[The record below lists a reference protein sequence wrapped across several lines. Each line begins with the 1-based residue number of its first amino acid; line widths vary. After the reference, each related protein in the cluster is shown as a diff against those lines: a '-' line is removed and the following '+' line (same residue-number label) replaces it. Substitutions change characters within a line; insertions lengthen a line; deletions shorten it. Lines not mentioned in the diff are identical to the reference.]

1 MLRWLKA
8 LFRKKRNHPK
18 TSVMLMDVARDF
30 VNAPENFK
38 TIQFHLEL
46 AVTSW
51 NIACVEC
58 ATTRKILLNDFLKNF
73 KGKYTR
79 KQVIS
84 LKTDIQRFIAKKDAI
99 LFDGKQKYKLY
110 SNQYIPLTK
119 HCDMHDRIRLQ
130 GMYDSKVGGG
140 SILHINVS
148 SIMSKEQMLELMLH
162 TTSSGVKY
170 FGVNYGISQCKTCGK
185 TYVGRY
191 DKSPC
196 HDADVNRSL
205 RIVGYEVPVSAW
217 SKERREEYEERQFYT
232 PSK

>member
-1 MLRWLKA
+1 
-8 LFRKKRNHPK
+8 
-18 TSVMLMDVARDF
+18 MLMDVARDF

-99 LFDGKQKYKLY
+99 HPKERCFIVDAHLEAEGD
-110 SNQYIPLTK
+110 
-119 HCDMHDRIRLQ
+119 DDRI
-130 GMYDSKVGGG
+130 YVAA
-140 SILHINVS
+140 
-148 SIMSKEQMLELMLH
+148 
-162 TTSSGVKY
+162 
-170 FGVNYGISQCKTCGK
+170 ISHK
-185 TYVGRY
+185 
-191 DKSPC
+191 
-196 HDADVNRSL
+196 
-205 RIVGYEVPVSAW
+205 
-217 SKERREEYEERQFYT
+217 
-232 PSK
+232 